1 MERKMTMELKKGD
14 LAPEFKLQDQDGNWH
29 RLADYKGKKLVL
41 YFYPRDNTP
50 GCTKEACNFRD
61 NIASFNRGNTVVI
74 GVSGDS
80 VSSHAKFHKKYELP
94 FTLLADPEHSMLE
107 AYGVWQEKTF
117 MGKKHMGIVRTTF
130 ILDEDGK
137 ILEIYKKV
145 KPEVHAHEIIKLLGL

>member
-1 MERKMTMELKKGD
+1 MELQKGD

-29 RLADYKGKKLVL
+29 HLADYKGKKLVL

-74 GVSGDS
+74 GVSADS
-80 VSSHAKFHKKYELP
+80 ISSHAKFHKKYELP

-145 KPEVHAHEIIKLLGL
+145 KPEVHAQEIIKLLGL

>member
-1 MERKMTMELKKGD
+1 MERKMTMELQKGD

-145 KPEVHAHEIIKLLGL
+145 KPEVHAQEIIKLLGL

>member
-1 MERKMTMELKKGD
+1 MELQKGD

-145 KPEVHAHEIIKLLGL
+145 KPEVHAQEIIKLLGL